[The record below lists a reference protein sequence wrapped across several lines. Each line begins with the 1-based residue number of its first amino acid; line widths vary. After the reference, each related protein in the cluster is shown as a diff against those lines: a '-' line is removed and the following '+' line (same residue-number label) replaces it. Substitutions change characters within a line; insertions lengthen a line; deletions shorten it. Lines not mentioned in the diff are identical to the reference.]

1 MAGMNAHL
9 KINKKDPFILKR
21 SDAYIGVLIDDLIS
35 KGTNEPYRMFTSRA
49 EFRTLL
55 RQDNADLRLTKL
67 SHQLGFASDI
77 RMRKVEEKTKQV
89 ANIKTIL
96 SNQTIVPD
104 EVNEFLARINS
115 MVITEKQKA
124 SKLILRPNISL
135 QEVINNCAELKMKL
149 ADQEIDHLEQAEI
162 QVKYERYIEKEKE
175 IVERMLTLENKMIPA
190 NFDYDKLSALSI
202 EALQK
207 FKKIRPCF
215 EEFYLDRRH

>member
-1 MAGMNAHL
+1 
-9 KINKKDPFILKR
+9 
-21 SDAYIGVLIDDLIS
+21 
-35 KGTNEPYRMFTSRA
+35 
-49 EFRTLL
+49 
-55 RQDNADLRLTKL
+55 
-67 SHQLGFASDI
+67 
-77 RMRKVEEKTKQV
+77 
-89 ANIKTIL
+89 
-96 SNQTIVPD
+96 
-104 EVNEFLARINS
+104 
-115 MVITEKQKA
+115 
-124 SKLILRPNISL
+124 
-135 QEVINNCAELKMKL
+135 MKL